1 MGKERKRRVL
11 ILTVTAGNGHNAC
24 ARAMAEELE
33 RAGTEVKIIDYLKAW
48 ADRRTVWMVDR
59 GYSLSVAH
67 ALRIYN
73 RSYRWLKRRPP
84 EERFRRKF
92 AQKIALEGAEG
103 LLREVYAFCPD
114 VIYCTHFY
122 PATALTDLRLLVPI
136 PAKCYVTLLDYS
148 FNPFW
153 ECCIGVDHLNL
164 PTSDLTEEALR
175 LGYRRGQLLYS
186 GIPVA
191 AKFAPADR
199 RAARRE
205 PGLDGNA
212 FTVMVMFGGGQW
224 SGGYT
229 IFRQVVRAVQDAPVP
244 VQIVMLNGRNE
255 ADRRRIAR
263 ESAQGKFGGVRVHSV
278 GFTDR
283 VELYMA
289 ASDAIVTKLG
299 GTGATECINRGL
311 PIIAA
316 AKLLPRQEADNAV
329 YLREKGAALLYRNE
343 RELREQ
349 LTALLTDESLRGRML
364 TAQRAMAGGGVRE
377 LAAHIM
383 AQPFAGYG
391 EEPDFLHLRERIAA
405 AMKRALREETAK
417 ARSLKNAGGA
427 LNSFNRLY
435 GKLMRS
441 APPRLRRSRAHAVFL
456 RCGADGRHLSCIPD
470 TS

>member
-84 EERFRRKF
+84 EERFQRKF

-164 PTSDLTEEALR
+164 PTSDLTEKALR
-175 LGYRRGQLLYS
+175 LGYRRGQLLFG

-191 AKFAPADR
+191 AKFSAAADR
-199 RAARRE
+199 CAARRE
-205 PGLDGNA
+205 LGLDGNA
-212 FTVMVMFGGGQW
+212 FTVMVMFG
-224 SGGYT
+224 S
-229 IFRQVVRAVQDAPVP
+229 
-244 VQIVMLNGRNE
+244 
-255 ADRRRIAR
+255 
-263 ESAQGKFGGVRVHSV
+263 VRVHSV

-441 APPRLRRSRAHAVFL
+441 APPQTRRSRAHAVFL

>member
-33 RAGTEVKIIDYLKAW
+33 RAGTEVKIIDYLKVW
-48 ADRRTVWMVDR
+48 ASRRTVWTVDK
-59 GYSLSVAH
+59 GYGLAVAH
-67 ALRIYN
+67 ALPLYN
-73 RSYRWLKRRPP
+73 LSYRRLKRRPP
-84 EERFRRKF
+84 EERFQRKF

-164 PTSDLTEEALR
+164 PTSDLTEKALR
-175 LGYRRGQLLYS
+175 LGYRRGQLLFG

-191 AKFAPADR
+191 AKFSAAADR
-199 RAARRE
+199 CAARRE
-205 PGLDGNA
+205 LGLDGNA

-263 ESAQGKFGGVRVHSV
+263 ESAQGKFGSVRVHSV

-289 ASDAIVTKLG
+289 ASDAIVTKMG
-299 GTGATECINRGL
+299 GISATECINVGL
-311 PIIAA
+311 PIVAA
-316 AKLLPRQEADNAV
+316 AKLLPQQEADNAV
-329 YLREKGAALLYRNE
+329 YLREKGAALLYTNE
-343 RELREQ
+343 RELRER
-349 LTALLTDESLRGRML
+349 LTALLTDEALRGRML
-364 TAQRAMAGGGVRE
+364 AAQRSLAGGGVRE
-377 LAAHIM
+377 LAAHIL

-391 EEPDFLHLRERIAA
+391 EQPDFSRLRERVET
-405 AMKRALREETAK
+405 AMKQALRGELAAK
-417 ARSLKNAGGA
+417 RN
-427 LNSFNRLY
+427 
-435 GKLMRS
+435 
-441 APPRLRRSRAHAVFL
+441 
-456 RCGADGRHLSCIPD
+456 
-470 TS
+470 

>member
-103 LLREVYAFCPD
+103 LLREVYAFRPD

-164 PTSDLTEEALR
+164 PTSDLTEKALR
-175 LGYRRGQLLYS
+175 LGYRRGQLLFG

-191 AKFAPADR
+191 AKFSAAADR
-199 RAARRE
+199 CAARRE
-205 PGLDGNA
+205 LGLDGNA
-212 FTVMVMFGGGQW
+212 FTVMVMFG
-224 SGGYT
+224 S
-229 IFRQVVRAVQDAPVP
+229 
-244 VQIVMLNGRNE
+244 
-255 ADRRRIAR
+255 
-263 ESAQGKFGGVRVHSV
+263 VRVHSV

-377 LAAHIM
+377 LAAHIL

-391 EEPDFLHLRERIAA
+391 EEPDFSHLRERIAA
-405 AMKRALREETAK
+405 AMKRALREETSKGAQPEK
-417 ARSLKNAGGA
+417 CGWGA

>member
-33 RAGTEVKIIDYLKAW
+33 RASTEVKIIDYLKVW
-48 ADRRTVWMVDR
+48 ASRRTVWTVDK
-59 GYSLSVAH
+59 GYGLAVAH
-67 ALRIYN
+67 ALPLYN
-73 RSYRWLKRRPP
+73 LSYRRLKRRPP
-84 EERFRRKF
+84 EERFQRKF

-103 LLREVYAFCPD
+103 LLREVYAFRPD

-122 PATALTDLRLLVPI
+122 PAAALTDLRLILPVPPKVYI
-136 PAKCYVTLLDYS
+136 TAFDFTMC
-148 FNPFW
+148 PFW
-153 ECCIGVDHLNL
+153 EGCIGVDYINL
-164 PTSDLTEEALR
+164 PSVDLEGEALH
-175 LGYRRGQLLYS
+175 LGYRRGQLLFS

-191 AKFAPADR
+191 AKFSAAADR
-199 RAARRE
+199 CAARRE
-205 PGLDGNA
+205 LGLDGNA
-212 FTVMVMFGGGQW
+212 FTVMVM
-224 SGGYT
+224 
-229 IFRQVVRAVQDAPVP
+229 
-244 VQIVMLNGRNE
+244 
-255 ADRRRIAR
+255 
-263 ESAQGKFGGVRVHSV
+263 FGGVRVHSV

-289 ASDAIVTKLG
+289 ASDAIVTKMG
-299 GTGATECINRGL
+299 GISATERINVGL
-311 PIIAA
+311 PIVAA
-316 AKLLPRQEADNAV
+316 AKLLPQQEADNAV
-329 YLREKGAALLYRNE
+329 YLREKGAALLYTNE

-441 APPRLRRSRAHAVFL
+441 APPQTRRSRAHAVFL

>member
-33 RAGTEVKIIDYLKAW
+33 RAGTEVKIIDYLKVW
-48 ADRRTVWMVDR
+48 ASRRTVWTVDK
-59 GYSLSVAH
+59 GYGLAVAH
-67 ALRIYN
+67 ALPLYN
-73 RSYRWLKRRPP
+73 LSYRRLKRRPP
-84 EERFRRKF
+84 EERFQRKF

-103 LLREVYAFCPD
+103 LLREVYAFRPD

-122 PATALTDLRLLVPI
+122 PAAALTDLRLILPVPPKVYI
-136 PAKCYVTLLDYS
+136 TAFDFTMC
-148 FNPFW
+148 PFW
-153 ECCIGVDHLNL
+153 EGCIGVDYINL
-164 PTSDLTEEALR
+164 PSVDLEGEALH
-175 LGYRRGQLLYS
+175 LGYRRGQLLFS

-191 AKFAPADR
+191 AKFSAAADR
-199 RAARRE
+199 CAARRE
-205 PGLDGNA
+205 LGLDGNA
-212 FTVMVMFGGGQW
+212 FTVMVM
-224 SGGYT
+224 
-229 IFRQVVRAVQDAPVP
+229 
-244 VQIVMLNGRNE
+244 
-255 ADRRRIAR
+255 
-263 ESAQGKFGGVRVHSV
+263 FGGVRVHSV

-441 APPRLRRSRAHAVFL
+441 APPQTRRSRAHAVFL

>member
-33 RAGTEVKIIDYLKAW
+33 RAGTEVKIIDYLKVW
-48 ADRRTVWMVDR
+48 ASRRTVWTVDK
-59 GYSLSVAH
+59 GYGLAVAH
-67 ALRIYN
+67 ALPLYN
-73 RSYRWLKRRPP
+73 LSYRRLKRRPP
-84 EERFRRKF
+84 EERFQRKF

-164 PTSDLTEEALR
+164 PTSDLTEKALR
-175 LGYRRGQLLYS
+175 LGYRRGQLLFG

-191 AKFAPADR
+191 AKFSAAADR
-199 RAARRE
+199 CAARRE
-205 PGLDGNA
+205 LGLDGNA
-212 FTVMVMFGGGQW
+212 FTVMVMFG
-224 SGGYT
+224 S
-229 IFRQVVRAVQDAPVP
+229 
-244 VQIVMLNGRNE
+244 
-255 ADRRRIAR
+255 
-263 ESAQGKFGGVRVHSV
+263 VRVHSV

-441 APPRLRRSRAHAVFL
+441 APPQTRRSRAHAVFL